1 MNEDLIEELSPRAEI
16 FRSKLIEDFQL
27 LDMLMD
33 KGGSEAPTHYSN
45 EILDDA
51 VMEKLLKES
60 PLGLVKFQLYSKKD
74 EQRFHDRRLNRVK
87 NKNSIPLG
95 PWAHTVVVSKSNL
108 FNHLFFYLQLSQ
120 LKDESLDTIKVAL
133 NVFDYC
139 VLTVF
144 VLEIIVKWVDEFWSF
159 WSNGW
164 NVFDFFVTIMSVV
177 PEVMKFWS
185 GTTSEL
191 AVIAE
196 NLRVFRILRS
206 LKMVSRFAQLRIIV
220 LTILKAFKSM
230 AFIMILLST
239 FMYIFGV
246 AGTVIF
252 DTYSKSSRTDLKYK
266 ESFSTL
272 GNALITL
279 FQLFTLDHWYQMLT
293 DLVKVADDITAK
305 IYVILWICIGA
316 FIFRNIFAGIM
327 VMNFQNIRDDFN
339 KQVKEQQLA
348 LEAEQMRQHLTE
360 ELDRQDKLHTRTR
373 RSSSAGF
380 SLYNEGAPK
389 IAADVLPTLAEI
401 TGSEEDEENKEE
413 STDTQEK
420 ENPFAALGSFMAKLK
435 EARSSQTS
443 GTMGGFASIQDDF
456 RKVSDDWNATVEANL
471 SVLKNN
477 PVETLWPRASLF
489 RYFQLMEFLQEN
501 IAERQQLL
509 KMAVDSVSQN

>member
-95 PWAHTVVVSKSNL
+95 PWAHTVVVNPHVQNFITFLIIANSL
-108 FNHLFFYLQLSQ
+108 VLGIQAELSQ

-220 LTILKAFKSM
+220 LTILKAFKHS
-230 AFIMILLST
+230 FTS
-239 FMYIFGV
+239 
-246 AGTVIF
+246 
-252 DTYSKSSRTDLKYK
+252 SKHQCT
-266 ESFSTL
+266 
-272 GNALITL
+272 
-279 FQLFTLDHWYQMLT
+279 
-293 DLVKVADDITAK
+293 
-305 IYVILWICIGA
+305 
-316 FIFRNIFAGIM
+316 
-327 VMNFQNIRDDFN
+327 
-339 KQVKEQQLA
+339 EQ
-348 LEAEQMRQHLTE
+348 
-360 ELDRQDKLHTRTR
+360 
-373 RSSSAGF
+373 
-380 SLYNEGAPK
+380 
-389 IAADVLPTLAEI
+389 
-401 TGSEEDEENKEE
+401 
-413 STDTQEK
+413 
-420 ENPFAALGSFMAKLK
+420 
-435 EARSSQTS
+435 
-443 GTMGGFASIQDDF
+443 
-456 RKVSDDWNATVEANL
+456 
-471 SVLKNN
+471 
-477 PVETLWPRASLF
+477 
-489 RYFQLMEFLQEN
+489 
-501 IAERQQLL
+501 
-509 KMAVDSVSQN
+509 